1 MMGMF
6 IVRPAYFLSP
16 CQSAKFGVLEVEMS
30 LVLELGA
37 CSRCMQQT
45 HSGSSQECR
54 EATKAEYQ
62 ELRRTPYYCTV
73 EFIRPIVETMRF
85 LELLFGLV
93 LLDRALK
100 ASFKVLL
107 LHIGT
112 IVNTDRQA
120 DAAPYLMMYDCFA
133 TRVK

>member
-1 MMGMF
+1 
-6 IVRPAYFLSP
+6 
-16 CQSAKFGVLEVEMS
+16 
-30 LVLELGA
+30 
-37 CSRCMQQT
+37 
-45 HSGSSQECR
+45 
-54 EATKAEYQ
+54 
-62 ELRRTPYYCTV
+62 
-73 EFIRPIVETMRF
+73 MRF